1 MTQEER
7 LQGTRGAPCNDKWS
21 NDLSIETQQSTEMR
35 FVVSENQAGL
45 RLDVFLAQADES
57 FSRSQIKNAI
67 EEGDVTVNGKEP
79 KVSQHLKA
87 GDLVEL
93 HLEAAIDAI
102 AVPQDIP
109 LNIVYEDA
117 SIIVINKPAGMVVH
131 PAPGNADQTLVNALL
146 FHCHDLSGIGGVLR
160 PGIVHRLDKETSGL
174 IVAAKSDEAHRKLS
188 AQFEKH
194 DVHKKYVA
202 LVWGDVKGQTG
213 EIVLPVGRHPVDRK
227 KMSTKSRRGKD
238 ALTLWKV
245 RERYGVATLLDVEI
259 KTGRTHQIRV
269 HLTERGY
276 PVIGDAVYGNPSKL
290 QTVKDAALKAQ
301 LKSFSRQALH
311 AAQLSFL
318 HPQSGERVVF
328 AAPLPEDMENLRA
341 LLRASAPLST
351 TEIGLQNWKDKL
363 R

>member
-1 MTQEER
+1 MSIEIEPFR
-7 LQGTRGAPCNDKWS
+7 
-21 NDLSIETQQSTEMR
+21 DLSFIVNPE
-35 FVVSENQAGL
+35 QADL
-45 RLDVFLAQADES
+45 RLDVFLAQADAS

-67 EEGDVTVNGKEP
+67 EEGDVTVNGKPP

-87 GDLVEL
+87 GDVVEL
-93 HLEAAIDAI
+93 HLEAAIDALAI
-102 AVPQDIP
+102 PQDIP
-109 LNIVYEDA
+109 LNIIYADA

-131 PAPGNADQTLVNALL
+131 PAPGNPDNTLVNALL

-174 IVAAKSDEAHRKLS
+174 IVAAKSDEAHRSLS

-194 DVHKKYVA
+194 EVHKKYIA
-202 LVWGDVKGQTG
+202 LVWGNVKGQSG
-213 EIVLPVGRHPVDRK
+213 EIFLPVGRHPVDRK

-245 RERYGVATLLDVEI
+245 RERYGTATLLDVEI

-276 PVIGDAVYGNPSKL
+276 PLIGDMVYGSPSKL
-290 QTVKDAALKAQ
+290 QTIKDAALKSQ
-301 LKSFSRQALH
+301 LKLFQRQALH
-311 AAQLSFL
+311 ATQLSFL

-328 AAPLPEDMENLRA
+328 TAPLPEDMENLRA
-341 LLRASAPLST
+341 LFRAASPAPDGNT
-351 TEIGLQNWKDKL
+351 GLLNWKDKL
-363 R
+363 K